1 MLRAWRP
8 ARRFEGRVEFFQAVP
23 TQGFADVTEGW
34 AARASEG
41 LRVHAVG
48 GTHSLMLAHPPAQ
61 QLIAQILK
69 EAQRR

>member
-1 MLRAWRP
+1 
-8 ARRFEGRVEFFQAVP
+8 
-23 TQGFADVTEGW
+23 
-34 AARASEG
+34 